1 MNEEQCKKRWA
12 SIRDRY
18 VRLKR
23 TLEKPIPCGSGA
35 DTIPKVKW
43 ELYHLM
49 DALLHHCRAHRKGGN
64 SFELTSTPE
73 TSTTPSP
80 DTSDHLDTPS
90 PSSSNELEAPGTVQ
104 QSNNED
110 YKEIC
115 ISEEDGMPKVI
126 HPPGKKTMKRKA
138 SQKKFILNIICEFF
152 ALGIFDVAKI

>member
-23 TLEKPIPCGSGA
+23 TLEKPILCGSGA

-80 DTSDHLDTPS
+80 ETSDHLDTPS
-90 PSSSNELEAPGTVQ
+90 LSSSNELEAAGTIQ

-110 YKEIC
+110 YKEIL
-115 ISEEDGMPKVI
+115 V
-126 HPPGKKTMKRKA
+126 
-138 SQKKFILNIICEFF
+138 
-152 ALGIFDVAKI
+152 

>member
-23 TLEKPIPCGSGA
+23 TLEKPILCGSGA

-49 DALLHHCRAHRKGGN
+49 DTLLHHCRAHRKGGN

-80 DTSDHLDTPS
+80 ETSDHLDTPS
-90 PSSSNELEAPGTVQ
+90 LSSSNELEAAGTVQ

-115 ISEEDGMPKVI
+115 ISEEDGLPKVI